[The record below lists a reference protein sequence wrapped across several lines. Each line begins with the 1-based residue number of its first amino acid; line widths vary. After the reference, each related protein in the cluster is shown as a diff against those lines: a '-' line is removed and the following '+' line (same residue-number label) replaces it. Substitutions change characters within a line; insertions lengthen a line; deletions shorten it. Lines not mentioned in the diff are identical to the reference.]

1 MRKNIVLILLMFS
14 VSIFAQKV
22 ISGHFRLPSNEKYIT
37 LDWDCSET
45 IFDKKFNEKEWKAVK
60 GDDWP
65 EAQKQVIEGIVK
77 DMNDH
82 LTRSRI
88 IAILPGSELQASYTI
103 FICPIKLDSKGN
115 NKSIYVLKDSSGKEI
130 GKAEFSGDGGHW
142 GTFANLMGDGYEKA
156 GKKLASLMKRYN
168 K

>member
-1 MRKNIVLILLMFS
+1 MRKNLILILLMFT
-14 VSIFAQKV
+14 VSGFAQKV
-22 ISGHFRLPSNEKYIT
+22 LSGDFKLPANEKYVT

-77 DMNDH
+77 DMNNH

-88 IAILPGSELQASYTI
+88 IAILPGSELKSSYTI

-115 NKSIYVLKDSSGKEI
+115 NKSNYVLKDASGKEL
-130 GKAEFSGDGGHW
+130 GRAQFNGDGGHW

-156 GKKLASLMKRYN
+156 GKKLASLMKKYN